1 MSNIQARDTLAR
13 IEEYQVETVPDA
25 DIIVNAN
32 ETNWDMTPELRLEL
46 NSRLAEHLFNRYPSM
61 HGEDLCAAI
70 AAKLGFDPEL
80 VAIGNGSSELL
91 EKACYAFGG
100 PGRKIACPTP
110 SFSMYQTY
118 AILADSEPVLF
129 PLTADGFVDPDVVI
143 DFAKEQKPSLL
154 VICNPNNPTGNY
166 NSRDA
171 MEKIIRNV
179 DCPVIMDEAYLE
191 FAVEE
196 GDPRELSTMDLVKE
210 VDNLLVLRTFSKAYG
225 LANLRIGYGIG
236 SAAVMKILKKVLLP
250 YTVNGFSIMAAE
262 LLFSKPDVLKE
273 RVDMVVSGRR
283 YLREHL
289 EALGFRVLPS
299 ATNFLLALPA
309 GKVLDKLADGAGA
322 RDLPSAEK
330 AKAAGSYLFH
340 ELLKKRV
347 LIRDFSQNN
356 RLPGGLRISIGTAE
370 ENPRI
375 IGAIKEIVQ

>member
-1 MSNIQARDTLAR
+1 MSNIQARDTLSR

-32 ETNWDMTPELRLEL
+32 ETNWDMTPEMRLEL

-100 PGRKIACPTP
+100 PGRKIACPVP

-143 DFAKEQKPSLL
+143 DFAKEQQPSLL

-166 NSRDA
+166 NSREA

-210 VDNLLVLRTFSKAYG
+210 VNNLLVLRTFSKAYG

-236 SAAVMKILKKVLLP
+236 SAAVMKVLKKVLLP

-289 EALGFRVLPS
+289 EAMGFRVLPS
-299 ATNFLLALPA
+299 ATNFLLVLPA

-356 RLPGGLRISIGTAE
+356 RLPGGLRISVGTAG
-370 ENPRI
+370 ENPKI
-375 IGAIKEIVQ
+375 IGAIKGIVQ

>member
-196 GDPRELSTMDLVKE
+196 GDPRQLSTMDLVKE

-289 EALGFRVLPS
+289 EAMGFRVLPS

-356 RLPGGLRISIGTAE
+356 RLPGGLRISVGTAE
-370 ENPRI
+370 ENPKI

>member
-1 MSNIQARDTLAR
+1 
-13 IEEYQVETVPDA
+13 
-25 DIIVNAN
+25 
-32 ETNWDMTPELRLEL
+32 
-46 NSRLAEHLFNRYPSM
+46 
-61 HGEDLCAAI
+61 
-70 AAKLGFDPEL
+70 
-80 VAIGNGSSELL
+80 
-91 EKACYAFGG
+91 
-100 PGRKIACPTP
+100 
-110 SFSMYQTY
+110 MYQTY

-129 PLTADGFVDPDVVI
+129 PLTADGFVDPDGVI
-143 DFAKEQKPSLL
+143 AFAKEQKPALL

-166 NSRDA
+166 NSREG

-196 GDPRELSTMDLVKE
+196 GDPRKLSTMDLVKE

-236 SAAVMKILKKVLLP
+236 SAAVMKVLKKVLLP

-289 EALGFRVLPS
+289 EAMGFRVLPS

-356 RLPGGLRISIGTAE
+356 RLPGGLRISVGTAE
-370 ENPRI
+370 ENPKI

>member
-1 MSNIQARDTLAR
+1 MSKITPRDTLAR
-13 IEEYQVETVPDA
+13 IEDYQVETVPDA

-32 ETNWDMTPELRLEL
+32 ETNWDMTPEMRLEL
-46 NSRLAEHLFNRYPSM
+46 GQRLAEHAFNRYPSM

-70 AAKLGFDPEL
+70 ADKLGFDPEL
-80 VAIGNGSSELL
+80 VCIGNGSSELL

-143 DFAKEQKPSLL
+143 DFAKEQKPALL
-154 VICNPNNPTGNY
+154 VICNPNNPTGNF
-166 NSRDA
+166 NRRDA

-196 GDPRELSTMDLVKE
+196 GEPRELSTMDLVKE

-236 SAAVMKILKKVLLP
+236 SVAVMKVLKKVLLP
-250 YTVNGFSIMAAE
+250 YTVNGFSILTAE

-289 EALGFRVLPS
+289 EAMGFRVLPS

>member
-1 MSNIQARDTLAR
+1 MSKIEARDTLAR
-13 IEEYQVETVPDA
+13 IEDYEVETVPDA

-32 ETNWDMTPELRLEL
+32 ETNWDMPPELRLEL
-46 NSRLAEHLFNRYPSM
+46 NTRLSEFLFNRYPPM

-70 AAKLGFDPEL
+70 GKNLGFDPAQ

-100 PGRKIACPTP
+100 KGRKIAVPSP

-118 AILADSEPVLF
+118 ALLADSEPVLF
-129 PLTADGFVDPDVVI
+129 PLTADGYVDPDGVI
-143 DFAKEQKPSLL
+143 AFAREQKPALL

-166 NSRDA
+166 NKREG
-171 MEKIIRNV
+171 MEKIIRGV
-179 DCPVIMDEAYLE
+179 DCPVIMDEAYME
-191 FAVEE
+191 FSVEE
-196 GDPRELSTMDLVKE
+196 GDPRANSTLDLVNE
-210 VDNLLVLRTFSKAYG
+210 VDNLLVLKTFSKAYG

-236 SAAVMKILKKVLLP
+236 SPAVMKILKKVLLP
-250 YTVNGFSIMAAE
+250 YTVNGFSILTAE
-262 LLFSKPDVLKE
+262 LLYSKPEALKE

-289 EALGFRVLPS
+289 EAMGFRVLPS

-309 GKVLDKLADGAGA
+309 GKVLDKLADASGA

-347 LIRDFSQNN
+347 LVRDFSQHP
-356 RLPGGLRISIGTAE
+356 RLPGGLRISVGTAE